1 MTGADKN
8 PSLRSDPMQIAR
20 LLKNETGEQK
30 LPPIHLW
37 NPEFCG
43 DIDMEIKR
51 NGQWFYM
58 GTPIGRPALVKLF
71 SSVMRREAD
80 DAYYLVTP
88 VEKVRIR
95 VEDAPFIITL
105 AERIEREG
113 NVFVQLTTQT
123 GDVVVASTEHPI
135 SLTYRQD
142 EPHPCVHNRDRV
154 HALIGRNAYYQL
166 IEWGTPRTGDDG
178 QQELVLTSAGA
189 SFVIGH
195 F

>member
-1 MTGADKN
+1 MTADDNN
-8 PSLRSDPMQIAR
+8 PSLRRDPMQIGR
-20 LLKNETGEQK
+20 LLKNEAGEQK

-37 NPEFCG
+37 NPAFCG

-71 SSVMRREAD
+71 SSVMRREDD

-105 AERIEREG
+105 VERIERDGEF
-113 NVFVQLTTQT
+113 FVQLTTQT
-123 GDVVVASTEHPI
+123 GDVVVASAEHPI
-135 SLTYRQD
+135 WVTYKQD
-142 EPHPCVHNRDRV
+142 EPHPCVHIRDRL

-166 IEWGTPRTGDDG
+166 IEWGTPRVTEAGPH
-178 QQELVLTSAGA
+178 ELVLASAGA
-189 SFVIGH
+189 TFVIGH